1 MPRGTVSGST
11 PLSATPL
18 MAMDIETT
26 GLDPAR
32 DGIVSIGLVPMSLER
47 IRTSA
52 SRHWILK
59 PRVPLGEMSV
69 TIHGITDSQV
79 RTAPDLAE
87 LLADL
92 LDAIAGQVLVVH
104 CRSIERQFLNG
115 ALRTRIGE
123 DIEFPVIDTMELEA
137 RLHRGRRPGLHRSA
151 AGTAATAGVDPAGRQ
166 PPTLR
171 PASLSASSRA
181 HRRPCLG
188 RVAAGAGRA
197 PLCTGHAGQ
206 GLVVVSRRR
215 FTELCIYCGNTVLR
229 MAPCWPWRKKRGTV
243 PCPVC
248 VDFRR
253 ILNRSPLWPCLSL
266 NARLPSS

>member
-1 MPRGTVSGST
+1 MLHAGLLRRPAPADVPADTAPETPDWPLRFAQLAESARDARLKAYYARGTVSGST
-11 PLSATPL
+11 PLYATPL

-92 LDAIAGQVLVVH
+92 LDVISGHVLVVH

-137 RLHRGRRPGLHRSA
+137 RLYRGRRPGLIDRLLGRRPPQVSIRLADSRQRYGLPRYRPHHALTDALASA
-151 AGTAATAGVDPAGRQ
+151 ELLQAQV
-166 PPTLR
+166 
-171 PASLSASSRA
+171 A
-181 HRRPCLG
+181 HRYAPDTP
-188 RVAAGAGRA
+188 VRA
-197 PLCTGHAGQ
+197 
-206 GLVVVSRRR
+206 
-215 FTELCIYCGNTVLR
+215 
-229 MAPCWPWRKKRGTV
+229 
-243 PCPVC
+243 
-248 VDFRR
+248 
-253 ILNRSPLWPCLSL
+253 LWW
-266 NARLPSS
+266 